1 MSKQIVI
8 YHADCLDGLG
18 SAWVAYRQFHDSA
31 RYVPARYGDPFPDLD
46 IGDTIFILDFSYPPD
61 VMAAA
66 GGKAEKILLLDH
78 HQTALSEYDTY
89 LINHSLPANVT
100 ARFSQEFS
108 GCVMAWHTFEGERN
122 VPMILQH
129 IQDRDLWKFELPGTR
144 EITTALYNRLPIS
157 LSEFG
162 SIDLDELSKE
172 GTLQVKLV
180 DRAISRLLK
189 GRHRVKLAGV
199 EGLAVNAPAMYSSEL
214 GHELAK
220 LSGTFGMTYH
230 FAGER
235 GQWICSLRS
244 IGDLDVGTMAKQFG
258 GGGHHNAAG
267 FKLAHSEFLLFI
279 GDAKP
284 EKSIS
289 H

>member
-1 MSKQIVI
+1 
-8 YHADCLDGLG
+8 
-18 SAWVAYRQFHDSA
+18 
-31 RYVPARYGDPFPDLD
+31 
-46 IGDTIFILDFSYPPD
+46 LDFSYPPG
-61 VMAAA
+61 VIAEA
-66 GGKAEKILLLDH
+66 GRKAERILLLDH

-100 ARFSQEFS
+100 VRFSQEFS
-108 GCVMAWHTFEGERN
+108 GCVMAWHTFEGEQN

-129 IQDRDLWKFELPGTR
+129 IQDRDLWKFELPRTR
-144 EITTALYNRLPIS
+144 EVTTALYNRLPIP
-157 LSEFG
+157 LGEFG
-162 SIDLDELSKE
+162 RINLAELSKE
-172 GTLQVKLV
+172 GILQVKLL
-180 DRAISRLLK
+180 DRTINRLLK
-189 GRHRVKLAGV
+189 GRHRIKLAGV

-214 GHELAK
+214 GNELAK

-244 IGDLDVGTMAKQFG
+244 IGDFDVGTMAKQFG

-267 FKLAHSEFLLFI
+267 FKLGHSEFLLFI
-279 GDAKP
+279 GDIKP
-284 EKSIS
+284 DKPLA